1 MKIKKVLFNIYVSLV
16 IIFIISAI
24 ILTILGQKTR
34 IGYFANLDINIRE
47 TIDLNNLN
55 GKVENKEELKN
66 YMDNN
71 TLKYYSYNYGIGYED
86 KIFRHTD
93 LYGVKFDTNSLPDY
107 ITLNLYNNNGFPYG
121 TLISTKPLSE
131 NVTVEYKLF
140 IKAAIFN
147 LFFWVSI
154 IFFFLYFFD
163 KRQKVIDYIK
173 TTKIHDLYKKKEHLI
188 TKKFL

>member
-93 LYGVKFDTNSLPDY
+93 LYGVKFDTNSLQ
-107 ITLNLYNNNGFPYG
+107 
-121 TLISTKPLSE
+121 
-131 NVTVEYKLF
+131 
-140 IKAAIFN
+140 
-147 LFFWVSI
+147 I
-154 IFFFLYFFD
+154 I
-163 KRQKVIDYIK
+163 
-173 TTKIHDLYKKKEHLI
+173 
-188 TKKFL
+188 